1 MPKRRATSH
10 AVPEVEARLFTV
22 EEVERLMAAPLA
34 EAIQV
39 PAVDATPRD
48 EGGHR
53 KRSRIRE
60 VFSDDPDDPNYVV
73 CQCRE
78 NVVPRGHVCG
88 GRLKPGGSTT
98 PLWSHVKKKHPCTH
112 ARLSSQ
118 EDEDDDVANAAQ
130 SLASTAELSV
140 NVSYQQMVVSLSHA
154 PLQTLSHAI
163 EALQHAKEQRSR
175 ISG

>member
-1 MPKRRATSH
+1 MRKRRLTSH
-10 AVPEVEARLFTV
+10 AVPAVEAQLSTV
-22 EEVERLMAAPLA
+22 EEVERLMALPVA
-34 EAIQV
+34 EAIEV
-39 PAVDATPRD
+39 PAEDATPRD

-60 VFSDDPDDPNYVV
+60 VFSDDPDEPNYVV

-78 NVVPRGHVCG
+78 NVVGNLICG
-88 GRLKPGGSTT
+88 CRLKHGGSTT
-98 PLWSHVKKKHPCTH
+98 PLWTHVKKKHPCTH

-118 EDEDDDVANAAQ
+118 EDGDDDGVHAAE

-163 EALQHAKEQRSR
+163 EPLQHAKEQRSQEA
-175 ISG
+175 